1 MYAIIDLNEN
11 TYSIKLIRLHN
22 VFDSNFKFSQSNYSS
37 MPISKQYLAQSTNDY
52 GTWQTSEA
60 TLITI

>member
-1 MYAIIDLNEN
+1 MYAIIDLDEN

-22 VFDSNFKFSQSNYSS
+22 IFDSAFKFSQSNYSS
-37 MPISKQYLAQSTNDY
+37 MPISKQYLVQSSNNY
-52 GTWQTSEA
+52 GTWQTSEG